1 MLNPD
6 HFFLLVCL
14 KQVSKLLKRE
24 KKREK
29 LFSFF
34 FIEDGH
40 KETHQKTRT
49 SLITNKQINK
59 HENLTEPYYFKTME
73 ICLLHWAQNQHKI
86 NQSNG
91 FSTAVE
97 QLPPNLVGMG
107 SNSSGF
113 LFLQAKSFLIT
124 QPP

>member
-24 KKREK
+24 KKKKK

-73 ICLLHWAQNQHKI
+73 ICLLHWAQNQDKI
-86 NQSNG
+86 SQSNG
-91 FSTAVE
+91 CGTVVE
-97 QLPPNLVGMG
+97 RLPPNQEGIG

-113 LFLQAKSFLIT
+113 FFRQMKGFLIT